1 MRNKNIQSFVKFN
14 ENLNSELSKDTSSS
28 ISDVSDSKYSYNIV
42 KGEENIFELY
52 LQGKL
57 IGQSKFSNKEKSS
70 YFGKN
75 SIEIFDLKIFQE
87 FRSKGYSKILLEKLL
102 NYLSQITKLVEI
114 HVKEDNEIAYNL
126 YKSFGFE
133 TYFSNYGYL
142 SMFKRYG
149 ENF

>member
-1 MRNKNIQSFVKFN
+1 MKLKSHIEGFLEHTEK
-14 ENLNSELSKDTSSS
+14 LN
-28 ISDVSDSKYSYNIV
+28 ISDVSDSKYSFNII

-52 LQGKL
+52 LQDRL
-57 IGQSKFSNKEKSS
+57 IGQSKFSNLEKSS

-75 SIEIFDLKIFQE
+75 SIEIFDLKIYDE
-87 FRSKGYSKILLEKLL
+87 FRGRGYSKILLEKLL
-102 NYLSQITKLVEI
+102 NYLSKITKLVEI

-142 SMFKRYG
+142 SMFKKL
-149 ENF
+149 

>member
-1 MRNKNIQSFVKFN
+1 MEFN
-14 ENLNSELSKDTSSS
+14 ENLN

-42 KGEENIFELY
+42 KGEENIFQLFLED
-52 LQGKL
+52 KL

-75 SIEIFDLKIFQE
+75 SIEIFDLKIYDE
-87 FRSKGYSKILLEKLL
+87 FMGKGYSKILLKNLL
-102 NYLSQITKLVEI
+102 NYLSKITKLVEI

-142 SMFKRYG
+142 SMFKKL
-149 ENF
+149 

>member
-1 MRNKNIQSFVKFN
+1 MKLKSHIEGFLEHTEK
-14 ENLNSELSKDTSSS
+14 LN
-28 ISDVSDSKYSYNIV
+28 ISDVSDSKYSFNII

-52 LQGKL
+52 LQDRL
-57 IGQSKFSNKEKSS
+57 IGQSKFSNLEKSS

-75 SIEIFDLKIFQE
+75 SIEIFDLKIYDE
-87 FRSKGYSKILLEKLL
+87 FRGRGYSKILLEKLL
-102 NYLSQITKLVEI
+102 NYLSKITELVEI

-142 SMFKRYG
+142 SMFKKL
-149 ENF
+149 

>member
-1 MRNKNIQSFVKFN
+1 MKRKSHIEGFFEHTEK
-14 ENLNSELSKDTSSS
+14 LN
-28 ISDVSDSKYSYNIV
+28 ISDVSDSKYSFNII

-52 LQGKL
+52 LQDRL
-57 IGQSKFSNKEKSS
+57 IGQSKFSNLEKSS

-75 SIEIFDLKIFQE
+75 SIEIFDLKIYEE
-87 FRSKGYSKILLEKLL
+87 FRGRGYSKILLEKLL
-102 NYLSQITKLVEI
+102 NYLSKITKLVEI

-142 SMFKRYG
+142 SMFKKL
-149 ENF
+149 

>member
-1 MRNKNIQSFVKFN
+1 MKLKSHIEGFLEHTEK
-14 ENLNSELSKDTSSS
+14 LN
-28 ISDVSDSKYSYNIV
+28 ISDVSDSKYSFNII

-52 LQGKL
+52 LQDRL
-57 IGQSKFSNKEKSS
+57 IGQSKFSNLEKSS

-75 SIEIFDLKIFQE
+75 SIEIFDLKIYEE
-87 FRSKGYSKILLEKLL
+87 FRGRGYSKILLEKLL
-102 NYLSQITKLVEI
+102 NYLSKITKLVEI

-142 SMFKRYG
+142 SMFKKL
-149 ENF
+149 

>member
-1 MRNKNIQSFVKFN
+1 MRNKNIQSFMEFN
-14 ENLNSELSKDTSSS
+14 ENLN

-42 KGEENIFELY
+42 KGEENIFQLFLED
-52 LQGKL
+52 KL

-75 SIEIFDLKIFQE
+75 SIEIFDLKIYDE
-87 FRSKGYSKILLEKLL
+87 FMGKGYSKILLKNLL
-102 NYLSQITKLVEI
+102 NYLSKITKLVEI

-142 SMFKRYG
+142 SMFKKL
-149 ENF
+149 